1 VPNSVIRDWPYS
13 IRIAAVLVSAGVICA
28 LLYTAQI
35 VLIPLALG
43 GLLTFLLTPVVARFE
58 HWGLGRIP
66 AVLTAVTLV
75 ALTLA
80 LVGWTVMT
88 QVTSLAAELPRY
100 RANIIQKVDDYRQM
114 FKGGA
119 LERLQATLEDV
130 KQRLEEDD
138 EEQEDDASVAE
149 PAYQSEPEDAEDVE
163 PVPVKVAVEE
173 NLLPDTAYL
182 TPVAQVLGTAGLVI
196 VLTFFML
203 IQREEVLSR
212 LVSLAGTRS
221 LAVTTKA
228 LDEAARRIS
237 RYLLMQ
243 FFINACYGLAV
254 GVGLFLI
261 GVPYAALWG
270 LSGFVF
276 RYIPY
281 VGPWVAA
288 LLPIGVSL
296 VHFPGWSIVLI
307 VVALF
312 VALEL
317 FVNNVMEPLLYGQS
331 VGLSSLA
338 VIVSAVFWTWMWGP
352 VGLVLSTPLT
362 VCLVVLG
369 EHIPG
374 LAIFDRMLSDRPA
387 LKPHLWLYQRLL
399 AGDEEDAEEI
409 VEEYLDEHNPDSAVD
424 DLLVPA
430 LLFTRREHAGRRIA
444 EDDQAQIQ
452 ATLEDIIGGLP
463 HWATETAAKEAEGA
477 DDAPPS
483 DRPARKVT
491 LVGFPTEE
499 ADVLVLQ
506 LLARL
511 LDAEKCML
519 EILSEDLLIA
529 ERIAAIEEKKPAI
542 ICLSSLPP
550 GGFIKT
556 RAICKSLHTRYPD
569 AKIVVGR
576 WTSRAISDR
585 CRKLLRSSGADAV
598 VATVTEMREA
608 LMPMIQF
615 HLVSDAPSGTEP
627 QGPHRPR
634 REAQVTAS

>member
-1 VPNSVIRDWPYS
+1 
-13 IRIAAVLVSAGVICA
+13 
-28 LLYTAQI
+28 LYTAQL

-58 HWGLGRIP
+58 NWGLGRIS
-66 AVLTAVTLV
+66 AVLAAVG
-75 ALTLA
+75 LA
-80 LVGWTVMT
+80 AFMLLLVGWIVMT
-88 QVTSLAAELPRY
+88 QVTGLAADLPRY
-100 RANIIQKVDDYRQM
+100 RANIIEKVDDYREM
-114 FKGGA
+114 FKGGV
-119 LERLQATLEDV
+119 LERLQATFEDV
-130 KQRLEEDD
+130 KERLEET
-138 EEQEDDASVAE
+138 EEQEVEEDGGPIAEPVDASD
-149 PAYQSEPEDAEDVE
+149 SPEEVE
-163 PVPVKVAVEE
+163 PVPVRVAAEE
-173 NLLPDTAYL
+173 TLFPDTAYL
-182 TPVAQVLGTAGLVI
+182 TPVAQALGTAGLVI

-203 IQREEVLSR
+203 IQREEVVSR

-228 LDEAARRIS
+228 LDDAGRRIS

-243 FFINACYGLAV
+243 FFINASYGVAV
-254 GVGLFLI
+254 GLGLFLI

-270 LSGFVF
+270 LCGFVF

-281 VGPWVAA
+281 IGPWIAA

-296 VHFPGWSIVLI
+296 VHFPGWMMVLF

-317 FVNNVMEPLLYGQS
+317 FSNNVMEPLLYGQS

-352 VGLVLSTPLT
+352 VGLVLATPLT

-409 VEEYLDEHNPDSAVD
+409 VEDYLDEHNPDSAVD

-444 EDDQAQIQ
+444 EDDQEQIQ
-452 ATLEDIIGGLP
+452 ATLDDIIGGLP
-463 HWATETAAKEAEGA
+463 QWATETATAEAES
-477 DDAPPS
+477 APPP
-483 DRPARKVT
+483 DRPAERKVT
-491 LVGFPTEE
+491 VVGFPTEE

-511 LDAEKCML
+511 IDAEKCTL

-529 ERIAAIEEKKPAI
+529 ERVAAIEEKQPAI

-556 RAICKSLHTRYPD
+556 RAICKSLHARYPD
-569 AKIVVGR
+569 VKILVGR

-585 CRKLLRSSGADAV
+585 CRKLLKSSGADAV

-615 HLVSDAPSGTEP
+615 HLVSDAPPDAEHHAAIRHLRGPKVRSGRDGVEIK
-627 QGPHRPR
+627 
-634 REAQVTAS
+634 S